1 MITKQSFR
9 SGLADGVPICLG
21 YLSVSFA
28 FGIFAAEQGL
38 TVAEAL
44 LLSMFCV
51 TSAGQLAAVPIIAA
65 GGNLLTLAVSQ
76 LVINLRY
83 SLMSI
88 SLAQKLAQDVRFID
102 RFWISFC
109 NTDEIFAVAS
119 GKKGAVSKWYMLGLI
134 LLPWAAWSGGTLLGS
149 LAGDILPSAVTS
161 ALGVA
166 IYGMFIAIVVP
177 EAKKDRSVA
186 CCVAIAVSLNCVIMF
201 IPILE
206 SLRSFSVIICAVI
219 ASTVMALLAPIEE
232 ESV

>member
-1 MITKQSFR
+1 MKACDLMITKQSFR

-88 SLAQKLAQDVRFID
+88 SLDQKLAQDVRFID

-109 NTDEIFAVAS
+109 NTAEIFAVAS
-119 GKKGAVSKWYMLGLI
+119 GKKVQ
-134 LLPWAAWSGGTLLGS
+134 
-149 LAGDILPSAVTS
+149 SAN
-161 ALGVA
+161 G
-166 IYGMFIAIVVP
+166 
-177 EAKKDRSVA
+177 
-186 CCVAIAVSLNCVIMF
+186 
-201 IPILE
+201 
-206 SLRSFSVIICAVI
+206 ICWV
-219 ASTVMALLAPIEE
+219 
-232 ESV
+232 